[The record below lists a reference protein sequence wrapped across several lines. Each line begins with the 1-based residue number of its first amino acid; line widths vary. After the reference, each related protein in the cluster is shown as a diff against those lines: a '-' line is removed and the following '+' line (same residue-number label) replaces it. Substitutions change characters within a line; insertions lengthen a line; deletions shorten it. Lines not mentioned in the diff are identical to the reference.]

1 MLSDFLR
8 PDDLCFTLQKEIIP
22 KIKLAD
28 FESMYSEKGR
38 PPVSPV
44 VLLVILILQYIE
56 RLSDR
61 AAASNLRFRLD
72 WKIALGLELSYE
84 GIHPTTLV
92 YFRDRLIENEKASLA
107 FDRVLEHLKECGLVR
122 KGSKQRIDSTHV
134 IGDVRELSRIE
145 LFHETLRLFMEK
157 VKLHKVFMPS
167 ILQEKNEYYI
177 SSISTRGASDKQK
190 AKFIAEAG
198 LTMKSFI
205 EWTKDYREADV
216 IAALDSYQTLATVF
230 HQNFLDNE
238 IEDDSVPELIRIATG
253 KDHVCSPH
261 EPEARYGS
269 KGGEGWLGYKMQV
282 AEVVPESEDLPN
294 FITYID
300 VNDATDHDSKAID
313 PFIAEQDIKDIQAS
327 EIYADTHYNTVENI
341 ETLKAQNINLK
352 GPVMPVPKKPRE
364 LENQGFI
371 YDSATQMLR
380 CPIGLEAEMISFQK
394 PDKVHGR
401 FSAIT
406 CSNCER
412 RDLCKPQKRGKQ
424 ITIRD
429 SSEVLKARREEMQT
443 DAFKKDMHKRNGI
456 EGDNFRP
463 SPRAEVAQI
472 KISRESKSSTPHK
485 IFWSCCESNPPP
497 RGKMRTKCQKSSLNS
512 LKGMILSEFKRRNQK
527 KGTNDSLEVKKRLT
541 FRHT

>member
-22 KIKLAD
+22 KIKLVD

-72 WKIALGLELSYE
+72 WKIALGLELDFA

-107 FDRVLEHLKECGLVR
+107 FDRILEHLKECGLVR

-145 LFHETLRLFMEK
+145 LFHETLRLFMEN
-157 VKLHKVFMPS
+157 VKTHKPSMPS
-167 ILQEKNEYYI
+167 LLQEKHEYYI

-205 EWTKDYREADV
+205 AWAKDYRKAEA
-216 IAALDSYQTLATVF
+216 IATLASFQTLITVF
-230 HQNFLDNE
+230 HQNFMDE
-238 IEDDSVPELIRIATG
+238 GIEDDSAPELIRIATG

-282 AEVVPESEDLPN
+282 AEEVPESEGLPN

-300 VNDATDHDSKAID
+300 VCDATDHDSKTIE
-313 PFIAEQDIKDIQAS
+313 PFIAEQDSKNIKPS
-327 EIYADTHYNTVENI
+327 EVYADTHYNTADNI
-341 ETLKAQNINLK
+341 EELKLQDIDLK
-352 GPVMPVPKKPRE
+352 GPVMPVPNKQRE
-364 LENQGFI
+364 PENQGFT
-371 YDSATQMLR
+371 YDAEKQILR
-380 CPIGLEAEMISFQK
+380 CPLGFEAEKTSFQK
-394 PDKVHGR
+394 PDKIHGR

-406 CSNCER
+406 CLKCKR
-412 RDLCKPQKRGKQ
+412 RKLCKPQKSGKRV
-424 ITIRD
+424 TIRD
-429 SSEVLKARREEMQT
+429 SKEILKTRRNEMQT
-443 DAFKKDMHKRNGI
+443 EAFKKDMHKRNGI
-456 EGDNFRP
+456 EGT
-463 SPRAEVAQI
+463 
-472 KISRESKSSTPHK
+472 ISGLVRGQRLRRSRY
-485 IFWSCCESNPPP
+485 
-497 RGKMRTKCQKSSLNS
+497 RGKSKVQLHIKFSGAAANLIRLHGVRCVQNA
-512 LKGMILSEFKRRNQK
+512 K
-527 KGTNDSLEVKKRLT
+527 KAA
-541 FRHT
+541 